1 MSQVKAGMHQPSGKK
16 GPAEK
21 RAGEQTAR
29 PEEAG
34 CSSMSH
40 SGKFHTLA
48 QNQMQ
53 ELSHLQ
59 QKVRIGRVVSSLLL
73 QHVKNTVKTFE
84 ELLSS
89 KSIDRSTELY
99 FQEQLSKGRRM
110 AESIAEK
117 FSTDDCTNTKTQ
129 TRQASLTLSILREI
143 QRKHEVLEVL
153 ETQQDARSQN
163 QPQIHTSSPTP
174 PPDEQRA
181 RSSVTGANV
190 SLAIPADSAVLLS
203 NNSGGRSAQPSYLQ
217 SSTTQPSGTPGP
229 GHHGCSS
236 PGEEMRPQKM
246 NASGDLSSFSSLYR
260 PNSKPSGS
268 DLLEKNLIE
277 IHTLRQRLEESVC
290 INDRL
295 RERLGHVLS
304 STEQGKSTAQPALT
318 VSRAPPRSCTQSHSS
333 GSGQDSL

>member
-117 FSTDDCTNTKTQ
+117 FSTGMW
-129 TRQASLTLSILREI
+129 TRVEEGFQALLSILREI

-181 RSSVTGANV
+181 HV

-304 STEQGKSTAQPALT
+304 STEQGKKCAHQDTPCKNLT
-318 VSRAPPRSCTQSHSS
+318 SAIS
-333 GSGQDSL
+333 GSGPGV